1 MICENSDVPA
11 TEEPLYIVLPQLL
24 HRYFS
29 YCFVRLEEL
38 SIHPGQFPLL
48 LTLRGHG
55 GCTQAQ
61 LSRYLHIKA
70 PTVTVM
76 LDKLERIGLVERRQ
90 DPADK
95 RKLRIYLTQSGAAVT
110 ERAHAIVREI
120 STSLMTGIGDN
131 EITVFRNVINRM
143 KRNLDTAYAEDPRV
157 ARANR
162 GHRERSDAHRPL
174 DF

>member
-1 MICENSDVPA
+1 MICENPGAPA
-11 TEEPLYIVLPQLL
+11 SEEPLYIVLPQLL

-38 SIHPGQFPLL
+38 GIHPGQFPLL
-48 LTLRGHG
+48 LALRGHG

-76 LDKLERIGLVERRQ
+76 LDKLERIQLVERRQ

-95 RKLRIYLTQSGAAVT
+95 RKLRIYLTRTGTDVT

-120 STSLMTGIGDN
+120 SAALLTGIGDS
-131 EITVFRNVINRM
+131 EIAVFRNVIDQM
-143 KRNLDTAYAEDPRV
+143 KRNLDAAYAEDPRV
-157 ARANR
+157 ARTSR
-162 GHRERSDAHRPL
+162 GHCERLGAHRPL